1 MRVGIGQIN
10 THVGA
15 IDRNRDR
22 ILARVDEARDR
33 GCDLVVFPE
42 LAVCGYSPLDS
53 MWRPG
58 YVESCEEAVE
68 AIRAA
73 SEGIGVALGS
83 IDARPRRE
91 AVNRYDLSSLADV
104 GETERFNTAVLIED
118 GRVLGRASKIHLP
131 CYDVYDEKRH
141 FSPGLGTEVFG
152 FRGRTIGINVCEDLW
167 VDGGPTELQASLGAD
182 WVINLSAS
190 PFYVGKQAIR
200 HRLVRQRAVENGVG
214 IVYVNLVGGQDD
226 VVFDGASFVV
236 DADGRLVFQA
246 PAFTEGLYV
255 VDLSEPPRAVPEE
268 PNDLGEL
275 RSALV
280 LGIRDYVSKN
290 GFSSV
295 VVGLSGGIDSALVA
309 TLAAEALGPKR
320 VTAVYLPS
328 EFSSEGSREDARAI
342 ARSLSIEL
350 LEIPVAD
357 IHQAL
362 RDALP
367 ERPTGLVDENLQPRV
382 RATIWMAL
390 ANQRNALVLCAGNKS
405 EIAVGYNT
413 LYGDTT
419 GALAPIAD
427 LYKTDVYRLAAS
439 LGDRI
444 PKRVLER
451 PPAAEL
457 RTDHRD
463 EDDLPPY
470 AELDPLLAKVIEANM
485 SRDQLVGAGF
495 DPELVD
501 RVLPRYYASEYKRR
515 QLPPGIKVTPK
526 AFGIGRKMP
535 ITNAYRD

>member
-10 THVGA
+10 PHVGA
-15 IDRNRDR
+15 IERNRDR
-22 ILARVDEARDR
+22 ILARLTEARER
-33 GCDLVVFPE
+33 RCDLVVFPE
-42 LAVCGYSPLDS
+42 LVVCGYAPLDS

-58 YVESCEEAVE
+58 YAESCEEAVE

-73 SEGIGVALGS
+73 SEGIGVVLGS
-83 IDARPRRE
+83 IGARPRRE

-104 GETERFNTAVLIED
+104 AETELFNTAVLIED

-131 CYDVYDEKRH
+131 CYDIYDESRY
-141 FSPGLGTEVFG
+141 FSPGPGTEVFG
-152 FRGRTIGINVCEDLW
+152 FRGRTIGISVCEDLW
-167 VDGGPTELQASLGAD
+167 VDGGPTELQASLGAE
-182 WVINLSAS
+182 WIINLSAS

-200 HRLVRQRAVENGVG
+200 HRLIRQRAVENGVG
-214 IVYVNLVGGQDD
+214 IVYVNLIGGQDD

-255 VDLSEPPRAVPEE
+255 VDLSDPPRGATVARSE
-268 PNDLGEL
+268 LAEL

-295 VVGLSGGIDSALVA
+295 IVGLSGGVDSALVTA
-309 TLAAEALGPKR
+309 LAVEALGPNQ

-328 EFSSEGSREDARAI
+328 EFSSEESREDAREI
-342 ARSLSIEL
+342 ARSLSIDL
-350 LEIPVAD
+350 LEIPMSD

-367 ERPTGLVDENLQPRV
+367 ETPTGLADENLQPRV

-390 ANQRNALVLCAGNKS
+390 ANQRNALILCAGNKS
-405 EIAVGYNT
+405 EIAMGYNT

-444 PKRVLER
+444 PKRVQKR

-457 RTDHRD
+457 RVDHRD

-470 AELDPLLAKVIEANM
+470 VELDPLLAKVIEANM
-485 SRDQLVGAGF
+485 SRTQLIKAGF
-495 DPELVD
+495 EPELVD

-515 QLPPGIKVTPK
+515 QLPPGIKVTSK
-526 AFGIGRKMP
+526 AFGVGRKMP